1 MKHLLPKRTN
11 LKLRAPKILRRSQ
24 QPEAPA
30 LQVAPASAPPGPMPI
45 RLQRALDIPV
55 TDTSTEQSRR
65 EYVISRGQFLA
76 RQDMW
81 DELGTELRHHDRTR
95 ARTKAD
101 MPLADLLAYG
111 ARSDVVEPL
120 VRQIRSGR
128 VNPGEVESLPA
139 LEHLEFALDDSPK
152 DYGVALVVLHALM
165 DVAWAFHAV
174 ETNTG
179 LKTSGLSKH
188 SSKAFQACMIS
199 AGDILDRFDAFEQNS
214 PALAAARCK
223 LLPSQES
230 PESRVVDDYEDLIDL
245 DPHNPNHMREFGR
258 FMLPRWF
265 GSHQQ
270 LEIQARR
277 MSALTQ
283 DIWGAGGYTWTC
295 LDALKLDPDVLEML
309 EPDLF
314 IEGMRDILD
323 RRQDQHTANL
333 FAAFCSITLNARKLR
348 NSPYQDQLTALREA
362 FDWILQNHLREVHP
376 LVWALAEQDQMAEEA
391 LIYSEKLAEE
401 GRGSAFRRISRHFEP
416 EIRTGARLVFGEQ
429 GPQIVPRG

>member
-1 MKHLLPKRTN
+1 MKQLLSKRPT
-11 LKLRAPKILRRSQ
+11 LKFRAPKLLRRSAQ
-24 QPEAPA
+24 DQAPA
-30 LQVAPASAPPGPMPI
+30 PQVSANQAPPGPMPI

-81 DELGTELRHHDRTR
+81 DELGKELRHHDRTR
-95 ARTKAD
+95 SRTKAD

-120 VRQIRSGR
+120 TRQIRTGR
-128 VNPGEVESLPA
+128 VNPAEVESLPA
-139 LEHLEFALDDSPK
+139 LEHLEFALEDSPK

-174 ETNTG
+174 EG
-179 LKTSGLSKH
+179 GSGLSKH
-188 SSKAFQACMIS
+188 STKAFLACMSS

-223 LLPSQES
+223 LLPGQEN

-277 MSALTQ
+277 ISALTQ

-295 LDALKLDPDVLEML
+295 LDALKLDADVLEML

-314 IEGMRDILD
+314 IEGMRDILN
-323 RRQDQHTANL
+323 RRSDQHTANL
-333 FAAFCSITLNARKLR
+333 FAAFCSITLHSRKLR
-348 NSPYQDQLTALREA
+348 NSPHQDQLNALRQA

-376 LVWALAEQDQMAEEA
+376 LVWALAEQDTMGEEA
-391 LIYSEKLAEE
+391 LIFNERLAEA
-401 GRGSAFRRISRHFEP
+401 GRGSAFRRISRHFET
-416 EIRTGARLVFGEQ
+416 EIRNGARVVFGDQ
-429 GPQIVPRG
+429 GPQILPRG